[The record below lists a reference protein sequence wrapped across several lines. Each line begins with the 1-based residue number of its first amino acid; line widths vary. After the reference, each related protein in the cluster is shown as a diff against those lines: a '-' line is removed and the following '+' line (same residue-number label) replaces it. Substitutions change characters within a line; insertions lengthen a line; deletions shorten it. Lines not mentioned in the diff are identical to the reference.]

1 MYTQFNVKE
10 RIQFSNDSITK
21 QLLAETPEMRVALIC
36 LGPGQKMTPHK
47 APVRL
52 LMYCLEGRG
61 TILVGNDRIDATEGT
76 AVVCDPMVSHGFEA
90 DDKEPLVI
98 MAVVTA
104 AE

>member
-1 MYTQFNVKE
+1 MFTQFNVKE
-10 RIQFSNDSITK
+10 KVQFKEDSITK

-52 LMYCLEGRG
+52 LMYCVQGKG
-61 TILVGNDRIDATEGT
+61 VILVGEDKVQATEGT
-76 AVVCDPMVSHGFEA
+76 AVVCDPMVLHGFEA
-90 DDKEPLVI
+90 DDNEPLVV

-104 AE
+104 VE